1 MNELRATQPPSYLNE
16 ALSAFGAVI
25 DDPTLVEV
33 CINPNGTVWVEKQGE
48 SHMIQADRRLFS
60 NELNDLAR
68 RIAGAANET
77 LGKARPLVAASITYK
92 GRPIRAQVISQP
104 AVSHG
109 SAISLRF
116 FSSLSLDEI
125 ELQFLHGAEYRVDD
139 ERRRRNT
146 ELRKLVR
153 GADLETALRFC
164 VQEKLNIIL
173 AGGTSTGKTVML
185 RKMLSFVP
193 SSERIVTIEEAAEL
207 HPPQPNVVSLMA
219 SREERVRTPD
229 ELLTAS
235 LRLRPDRLIVGE
247 VRGKEAMTFLEAIN
261 TGHGGSMTTLHAETP
276 QLALARLAIAG
287 LKAQLPMT
295 YQDMM
300 SYIEGSI
307 DVIIQTGRHDG
318 RRGVAEF
325 YLPGQESSKGSDTH
339 G

>member
-1 MNELRATQPPSYLNE
+1 
-16 ALSAFGAVI
+16 
-25 DDPTLVEV
+25 
-33 CINPNGTVWVEKQGE
+33 
-48 SHMIQADRRLFS
+48 
-60 NELNDLAR
+60 
-68 RIAGAANET
+68 
-77 LGKARPLVAASITYK
+77 
-92 GRPIRAQVISQP
+92 
-104 AVSHG
+104 
-109 SAISLRF
+109 
-116 FSSLSLDEI
+116 
-125 ELQFLHGAEYRVDD
+125 
-139 ERRRRNT
+139 
-146 ELRKLVR
+146 
-153 GADLETALRFC
+153 
-164 VQEKLNIIL
+164 
-173 AGGTSTGKTVML
+173 ML

-219 SREERVRTPD
+219 SREEKVRTPD

-261 TGHGGSMTTLHAETP
+261 TGHGGSMTTLHAESP

>member
-16 ALSAFGAVI
+16 ALSAFGAVM
-25 DDPTLVEV
+25 DDPKLVEV

-116 FSSLSLDEI
+116 FSSLPLDEI

-193 SSERIVTIEEAAEL
+193 SLERIVTIEEAAEL

-219 SREERVRTPD
+219 SREEKVRTPD

-261 TGHGGSMTTLHAETP
+261 TGHGGSMTTLHAESP

-307 DVIIQTGRHDG
+307 DVIIQTGRDDG

-325 YLPGQESSKGSDTH
+325 YLPGQEQRSEEKGQ
-339 G
+339 

>member
-1 MNELRATQPPSYLNE
+1 MNELRSAPPPSYLNE
-16 ALSAFGAVI
+16 ALSAFGQVM
-25 DDPTLVEV
+25 DDPKLVEV
-33 CINPNGTVWVEKQGE
+33 CINPDGSVWIERQGQT
-48 SHMIQADRRLFS
+48 HMVQADRKLFT
-60 NELNDLAR
+60 NEIIDLAR
-68 RIAGAANET
+68 RIAGGANET

-92 GRPIRAQVISQP
+92 GRPIRAQVVGQP
-104 AVSHG
+104 AVAKA
-109 SAISLRF
+109 SAIALRF
-116 FSSLSLDEI
+116 FSSLPLDEI

-139 ERRRRNT
+139 ERKRRNV
-146 ELRKLVR
+146 ELRKLVN

-164 VQEKLNIIL
+164 VEEKLNIIL
-173 AGGTSTGKTVML
+173 AGGTSTGKTVLL
-185 RKMLSFVP
+185 RKLLSFVP
-193 SSERIVTIEEAAEL
+193 PAERIVTIEEAAEL

-219 SREERVRTPD
+219 AREDKVRTTD

-318 RRGVAEF
+318 RRGVTEF
-325 YLPGQESSKGSDTH
+325 YLPGQEHRLKGN
-339 G
+339 